1 MEELANLIVQ
11 LAIEAA
17 VAAAVPEA
25 VPAAETALENCVL
38 VCLLRDF
45 ETTGL
50 WAHQFYQ
57 ITVLSS
63 SCSCTSVGL
72 LQSRHKD

>member
-38 VCLLRDF
+38 VFYDF

-50 WAHQFYQ
+50 FPNRGDRIVEIGAMALRYNAATNGW
-57 ITVLSS
+57 T
-63 SCSCTSVGL
+63 
-72 LQSRHKD
+72 